1 MIKNII
7 LDVGGI
13 FFDDRKKNVEAAR
26 ACGIPSFVFN
36 SIEDIKDHIRRK

>member
-13 FFDDRKKNVEAAR
+13 LFDDSKDN
-26 ACGIPSFVFN
+26 
-36 SIEDIKDHIRRK
+36 IEKILGKDCDYIYL

>member
-13 FFDDRKKNVEAAR
+13 LFDDSKDNIEKILGKIVIIFIRLLMVKNSKNAY
-26 ACGIPSFVFN
+26 
-36 SIEDIKDHIRRK
+36 

>member
-13 FFDDRKKNVEAAR
+13 LFDDSKKNYELNFL
-26 ACGIPSFVFN
+26 G
-36 SIEDIKDHIRRK
+36 KK